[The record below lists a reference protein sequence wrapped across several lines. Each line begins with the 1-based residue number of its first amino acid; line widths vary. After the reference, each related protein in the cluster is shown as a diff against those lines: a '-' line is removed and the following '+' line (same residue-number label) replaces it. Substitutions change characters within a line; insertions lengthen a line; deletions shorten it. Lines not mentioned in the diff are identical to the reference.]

1 MKIRKNSKTSNGSNN
16 SNEDKYNIIKYINNQ
31 TNLI

>member
-1 MKIRKNSKTSNGSNN
+1 MKIRKISKTSNGSNN
-16 SNEDKYNIIKYINNQ
+16 SNEDEYNIIKYINNQ